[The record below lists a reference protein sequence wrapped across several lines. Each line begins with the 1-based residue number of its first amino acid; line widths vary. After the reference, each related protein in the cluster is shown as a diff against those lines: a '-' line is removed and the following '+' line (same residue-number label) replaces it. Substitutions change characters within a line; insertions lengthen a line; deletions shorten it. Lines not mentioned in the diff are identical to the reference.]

1 MDQGVVVEFDEPNKL
16 LVKQIC
22 DLEITPK
29 QFFTQMVQTYELKTL
44 MQYQSQDNKDT
55 SLANSKCVSICS
67 ETSVINQK
75 QNICS
80 KSYECSTQ
88 YTSISSMSK
97 GQVIKSI
104 YASNIT
110 DDIFFVYNNFI
121 NAINSKNGAFIRQY
135 TFDSSIITTYQ
146 FRDSIF
152 LFGNNKN
159 SIFKWNPRD
168 NIIQKVLEIGKGTLK
183 TSSQIMEVENNSNIL
198 LVTSIDN
205 NIIRQWFIK
214 QSEFILFLVMD
225 FNAISCSEIW
235 LHSKFYKQQQILT
248 IQYFQALIFNGQPN
262 QNQLSILMLNS
273 NSQVTHFVYI
283 LNLSNNGLEFKLQK
297 SQQIPSY
304 ILNPQ
309 QLLVANGIVDSQG
322 QSKNLNLVFLTYQN
336 SQIINITDSSLAG
349 VVIDFQAKLF
359 QNQQKVN
366 KIVYFKT
373 PQLIVSCGSD
383 GKVIV
388 WQAVDL
394 QQPVFFYQLSKS
406 GQQCIDFQIFQVD
419 SLIVQYQNEVNIFNI
434 FNPLDSYSYPILNS
448 AYTKIQV
455 LQDHLF
461 ILNGNTIFIF
471 KQKELIY
478 YKDQIPIIFQLNPN
492 VSIYQST
499 NKILKSFM
507 LTSFDSLIGNL
518 LLINDSNNNII
529 VLDMKF
535 QQKIIKSNQIGYI
548 LKVYQYDDNKLFLIV
563 QVLNPNN
570 YNQFQYGFA
579 YYDLSTN
586 ELLYI
591 ASNSLPIDI
600 TQIYQ
605 DVLQD
610 GSYQY
615 QILLVNSLGYTSY
628 SVYMIWNKN
637 KNIVTYE
644 QLYYTP
650 GQNQVACQGDLSE
663 NYIVVGSQIGEVRV
677 LQLESKLGPQ
687 KVYQSFLLSDN
698 VQSVYQSF
706 KIGLYFIITNYQIK
720 CFSIHTD
727 QLIEIISFQTIKT
740 PPDSPCVK
748 NITIAENLQILIAYT
763 TNELVLKNFSSGQFS
778 SILLNMN
785 NQIYL
790 SFVNGV
796 YIDENYKEI
805 YIYGDFLV
813 KTDLL
818 LQNSIKIDSQNA
830 NGSINQCV
838 FTSNSVFCSKNHMF
852 ILIYQRNNNLFLFST
867 ITVSAEFIGFQLMI
881 DLDYQNIIVFTQLR
895 RYNRK
900 DRISDIHLL
909 SSNIIIVVFTT
920 RIESAYIDISQ
931 NVINSIE
938 SVQLTDPKI
947 ALIEL
952 LISQQFIHLIGVS
965 QNSIFEKYLSFGI
978 FSSLNSSVNTQQCIS
993 SLTITEDSNTFNQLD
1008 IILNQSAS
1016 NMKYKLSV
1024 LVGEELKQLDFLN
1037 NINIQVILRPKNT
1050 TNNNLTINSSTF
1062 QYYPIDIYMDNFN
1075 FVFNQQNIQIGFN
1088 QNTNVTTLQNI
1099 SIVNQTISGNTSLV
1113 FENKQT
1119 VIIQN
1124 LKIQNVNFTGY
1135 KNNLTQ
1141 NQINP
1146 AFIII
1151 RNCNYVLIQNLT
1163 LDKCHLMSNYS
1174 QFMQVLNSSI
1184 VIQYNFSI
1192 FNSQIDGNL
1201 FLLQQNQNVT
1211 FQSTKIEKCTK
1222 SVQNPNQINLGNV
1235 DQSTQNTQTN
1245 FYLFNFMGIMNLLIQ
1260 DYIAQDNI
1268 ELLQIYT
1275 SRQFEQSSGI
1285 LSLNQDNINIKNLT
1299 LINNIFPTSFNEN
1312 QQIYLIN
1319 IQNSFVFI
1327 DQIQS
1332 HINQGNCFI
1341 SSSITVRISNSLFT
1355 QNKGALGGSLYFSDI
1370 MQYVQIFNS
1379 SFINNTAS
1387 CSGGAIM
1394 VFNVNNFEID
1404 YESLL
1409 SNNQAQIG
1417 GGLRIISS
1425 SLKTNQQQQKTEVI
1439 NCHFQNNQGYIYGN
1453 NVGRYP
1459 SQLQIYLQNSQE
1471 QTMLLGEQ
1479 DIQNYQTA
1487 NTVLISELQS
1497 GGNVILNIKLLD
1509 SENKIFSINVDRYI
1523 TNNYPKFIQDELS
1536 QYLIEISQS
1545 TQNQYLQSQNN
1556 QIAQIKGQSLISAK
1570 QFNQTT
1576 GAFSFQTLSLSY
1588 IPLQSTDSL
1597 SLKLI
1602 ISNQYQSMLIPLNL
1616 QFRQCIRGEIPI
1628 KQFSFIVICQECLP
1642 GTYSLLIPDQNS
1654 SNTDTQDYECKKCPE
1669 FSVSCSQDQ
1678 IILEAGY
1685 WRINQQSDQIIAC
1698 NQQYPDIC
1706 NEADQSSKFGCI
1718 QGYMGP
1724 LCETCDYLGTVW
1736 KESYQTEIPLNFQN
1750 ISQLDNFS
1758 VHPNIKFEDTPQ
1770 NFSKSK
1776 FYFKQNKER
1785 ETLWNNNFL
1794 KDSDK
1799 NILEENTK
1807 VSQTGYQKKNLFS
1820 LATSSS
1826 IQNNN
1831 SISPFKISK
1840 AQPIVNQEIFFAQNQ
1855 NQIEQSQSSDITDDI
1870 FQFEEN
1876 RPVQVVNNT
1885 MAFEINK
1892 LNIKNIVNSDLDK

>member
-1 MDQGVVVEFDEPNKL
+1 MNFRSFNFSQIFIIVTLIQMLISQECQQGCKECIVNTSTN
-16 LVKQIC
+16 QNIC
-22 DLEITPK
+22 QQCESD
-29 QFFTQMVQTYELKTL
+29 FTLNTQQNYCVYQKCLNLTYF
-44 MQYQSQDNKDT
+44 QQDT
-55 SLANSKCVSICS
+55 SLANSNCVSICS

-205 NIIRQWFIK
+205 N
-214 QSEFILFLVMD
+214 SNILFFTQFNTTSFINLPNPSFQISLSDQSSIQLFQDIIIQQSLSCQIMVYNVVQNSDQSLSLIKITPSYICSFASGIIKSAIKNNINNNILVYFQNTSGIYSISSD
-225 FNAISCSEIW
+225 GLQCNQLFRDLAPFKILQIAININNIMQNLYFIAQNSGNLIVYDYS
-235 LHSKFYKQQQILT
+235 LTQQLLSLQSNNILD
-248 IQYFQALIFNGQPN
+248 FQALIFNGQPN
-262 QNQLSILMLNS
+262 QNQLSILILNS
-273 NSQVTHFVYI
+273 NNQVTHFVYI
-283 LNLSNNGLEFKLQK
+283 LNLSNNGLEFKLQI

-394 QQPVFFYQLSKS
+394 QQPVFFYQLSKI
-406 GQQCIDFQIFQVD
+406 GQQCIDIQIFQVD

-461 ILNGNTIFIF
+461 ILNGNNIFIF

-478 YKDQIPIIFQLNPN
+478 YKGNIDTVDQNVLFTNFFVSQNLEIILISNQNTIINYQFIDLNPIIFQLNPN

-507 LTSFDSLIGNL
+507 LISSDSSIGNL

-579 YYDLSTN
+579 YYDLSTS

-615 QILLVNSLGYTSY
+615 QILFVNPLGYTSY

-637 KNIVTYE
+637 KNIVTFQQFYFS
-644 QLYYTP
+644 P

-663 NYIVVGSQIGEVRV
+663 NYIVVGSQLGEVRV

-706 KIGLYFIITNYQIK
+706 KIGLYFITTNYQIK

-727 QLIEIISFQTIKT
+727 QLIEIISFQTLKT
-740 PPDSPCVK
+740 PPDSPCIK

-778 SILLNMN
+778 SILLNKN

-867 ITVSAEFIGFQLMI
+867 ITVSAELIGFQLMI
-881 DLDYQNIIVFTQLR
+881 DLDYQNIIVFTQQIAI
-895 RYNRK
+895 YA
-900 DRISDIHLL
+900 IQG
-909 SSNIIIVVFTT
+909 V
-920 RIESAYIDISQ
+920 YI
-931 NVINSIE
+931 
-938 SVQLTDPKI
+938 
-947 ALIEL
+947 
-952 LISQQFIHLIGVS
+952 
-965 QNSIFEKYLSFGI
+965 
-978 FSSLNSSVNTQQCIS
+978 
-993 SLTITEDSNTFNQLD
+993 
-1008 IILNQSAS
+1008 
-1016 NMKYKLSV
+1016 
-1024 LVGEELKQLDFLN
+1024 
-1037 NINIQVILRPKNT
+1037 
-1050 TNNNLTINSSTF
+1050 
-1062 QYYPIDIYMDNFN
+1062 
-1075 FVFNQQNIQIGFN
+1075 
-1088 QNTNVTTLQNI
+1088 
-1099 SIVNQTISGNTSLV
+1099 QT
-1113 FENKQT
+1113 
-1119 VIIQN
+1119 
-1124 LKIQNVNFTGY
+1124 
-1135 KNNLTQ
+1135 
-1141 NQINP
+1141 
-1146 AFIII
+1146 
-1151 RNCNYVLIQNLT
+1151 
-1163 LDKCHLMSNYS
+1163 
-1174 QFMQVLNSSI
+1174 
-1184 VIQYNFSI
+1184 
-1192 FNSQIDGNL
+1192 
-1201 FLLQQNQNVT
+1201 
-1211 FQSTKIEKCTK
+1211 
-1222 SVQNPNQINLGNV
+1222 INLGS
-1235 DQSTQNTQTN
+1235 Q
-1245 FYLFNFMGIMNLLIQ
+1245 
-1260 DYIAQDNI
+1260 
-1268 ELLQIYT
+1268 
-1275 SRQFEQSSGI
+1275 
-1285 LSLNQDNINIKNLT
+1285 
-1299 LINNIFPTSFNEN
+1299 
-1312 QQIYLIN
+1312 
-1319 IQNSFVFI
+1319 
-1327 DQIQS
+1327 
-1332 HINQGNCFI
+1332 INQI
-1341 SSSITVRISNSLFT
+1341 
-1355 QNKGALGGSLYFSDI
+1355 LYAG
-1370 MQYVQIFNS
+1370 QY
-1379 SFINNTAS
+1379 
-1387 CSGGAIM
+1387 
-1394 VFNVNNFEID
+1394 
-1404 YESLL
+1404 
-1409 SNNQAQIG
+1409 
-1417 GGLRIISS
+1417 
-1425 SLKTNQQQQKTEVI
+1425 
-1439 NCHFQNNQGYIYGN
+1439 
-1453 NVGRYP
+1453 
-1459 SQLQIYLQNSQE
+1459 
-1471 QTMLLGEQ
+1471 
-1479 DIQNYQTA
+1479 
-1487 NTVLISELQS
+1487 
-1497 GGNVILNIKLLD
+1497 
-1509 SENKIFSINVDRYI
+1509 
-1523 TNNYPKFIQDELS
+1523 
-1536 QYLIEISQS
+1536 
-1545 TQNQYLQSQNN
+1545 
-1556 QIAQIKGQSLISAK
+1556 
-1570 QFNQTT
+1570 
-1576 GAFSFQTLSLSY
+1576 
-1588 IPLQSTDSL
+1588 
-1597 SLKLI
+1597 
-1602 ISNQYQSMLIPLNL
+1602 
-1616 QFRQCIRGEIPI
+1616 
-1628 KQFSFIVICQECLP
+1628 IVCL
-1642 GTYSLLIPDQNS
+1642 TY
-1654 SNTDTQDYECKKCPE
+1654 
-1669 FSVSCSQDQ
+1669 
-1678 IILEAGY
+1678 
-1685 WRINQQSDQIIAC
+1685 
-1698 NQQYPDIC
+1698 
-1706 NEADQSSKFGCI
+1706 SSKF
-1718 QGYMGP
+1718 
-1724 LCETCDYLGTVW
+1724 T
-1736 KESYQTEIPLNFQN
+1736 F
-1750 ISQLDNFS
+1750 
-1758 VHPNIKFEDTPQ
+1758 
-1770 NFSKSK
+1770 
-1776 FYFKQNKER
+1776 
-1785 ETLWNNNFL
+1785 
-1794 KDSDK
+1794 
-1799 NILEENTK
+1799 
-1807 VSQTGYQKKNLFS
+1807 
-1820 LATSSS
+1820 
-1826 IQNNN
+1826 
-1831 SISPFKISK
+1831 
-1840 AQPIVNQEIFFAQNQ
+1840 
-1855 NQIEQSQSSDITDDI
+1855 
-1870 FQFEEN
+1870 
-1876 RPVQVVNNT
+1876 
-1885 MAFEINK
+1885 
-1892 LNIKNIVNSDLDK
+1892 